1 MGCPGITCLGA
12 SFLNSGPF
20 FFSKGCS
27 VDALAGGCTLL
38 PTGGGPGGIGPRRLV
53 LTALLGM
60 AGAIVGGFIST
71 ALGFGD
77 VTGFNLRSIVIA
89 AGGAI
94 LVIIAFR
101 MLAKGGGG
109 RGFA

>member
-1 MGCPGITCLGA
+1 MGLFTWIIVGLFAG
-12 SFLNSGPF
+12 L
-20 FFSKGCS
+20 
-27 VDALAGGCTLL
+27 LAEFVL
-38 PTGGGPGGIGPRRLV
+38 GGGPGGIGPRRLV

-89 AGGAI
+89 MGGAMV
-94 LVIIAFR
+94 VITAFR
-101 MLAKGGGG
+101 MLSGG
-109 RGFA
+109 RRGSI